1 MHNNNK
7 VKEGD
12 AQRGGEK
19 KSTLKK
25 KKKKKG
31 GSQTLV
37 KAVTVIRCRTS
48 QIRSSF

>member
-12 AQRGGEK
+12 AQRGGGGEIN
-19 KSTLKK
+19 TK